1 MLEFIKANIASIIV
15 GAVVFI
21 VVAAVFI
28 KLIRDK
34 KNHKSSCGAGCSGC
48 ALSGICQKQ

>member
-1 MLEFIKANIASIIV
+1 MLDFISNNLASIII
-15 GAVVFI
+15 GSFVFI
-21 VVAAVFI
+21 IVGVVFI

-48 ALSGICQKQ
+48 PMAGNCHK

>member
-1 MLEFIKANIASIIV
+1 MLDFISNNLASIII
-15 GAVVFI
+15 GGIVFI
-21 VVAAVFI
+21 IVGAVFI

-48 ALSGICQKQ
+48 PMAGNCHR

>member
-1 MLEFIKANIASIIV
+1 MLEFISANLASIITGAIVFLIV
-15 GAVVFI
+15 GAVL
-21 VVAAVFI
+21 I

-48 ALSGICQKQ
+48 PLAGKCHE